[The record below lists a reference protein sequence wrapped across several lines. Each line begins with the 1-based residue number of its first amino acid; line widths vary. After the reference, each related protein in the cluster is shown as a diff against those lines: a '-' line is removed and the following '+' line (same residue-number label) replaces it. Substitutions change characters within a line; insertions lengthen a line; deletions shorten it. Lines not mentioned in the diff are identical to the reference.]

1 MARVDAIARILSQA
15 LGAYLLSTARAVS
28 DGNGELF
35 TGAACFNTTVDLNE
49 KPCRRPR
56 PV

>member
-49 KPCRRPR
+49 KPRRRPR